1 MANTRVCVLTNQYPP
16 DTGGVGNSAHRVTN
30 YLASQGLTMHVLHFR
45 KHPVPIPLD
54 EAVETTHE
62 GPVTVHRARVWHPD
76 WKEGLLTGG
85 RITSEAEVL
94 TRYNREMFDVLGR
107 LQALHGFDLLHGFFL
122 YPAGFVATTAARL
135 YGVKSIASIRGND
148 IGKYMFDP
156 LRAGFVEA
164 SLRNADYVTSVAR
177 SLLDTA
183 DRAMHPVADKSRVIL
198 NSLDR
203 GTVVSG
209 SRPNLDLRGAV
220 IGTTGLIRYKKG
232 LIYLF
237 KALAELRERF
247 EFTLLLTGDFFNEEE
262 KRIHEKALQDLGLLD
277 RTIITGRLSRKEMF
291 DHLPLYDVL
300 VYPSLFAEGCPLS
313 MLEGMAMGRTIV
325 ASNTGAI
332 PEMIADDDSG
342 VLVEPG
348 DPAAIA
354 RALERLLRSPEES
367 RRLGDGALRRSAELS
382 SERELD
388 AWLDVY
394 RHVLASNPQGDSS
407 AESGKEEEGANIAS
421 MA

>member
-1 MANTRVCVLTNQYPP
+1 MTEPKVCILTNQYPP

-30 YLASQGLTMHVLHFR
+30 YLASQGLVMHVLHFR
-45 KHPVPIPLD
+45 KHRSPVPLD
-54 EAVETTHE
+54 EAVETTQE

-76 WKEGLLTGG
+76 WRAGDRGDD
-85 RITSEAEVL
+85 RITPEAEVL
-94 TRYNREMFDVLGR
+94 TRYNREMFEILAG
-107 LQALHGFDLLHGFFL
+107 LQARQGFDLLHGFFL
-122 YPAGFVATTAARL
+122 YPAGFVATTTARL
-135 YGVKSIASIRGND
+135 CGAKSIASIRGND

-164 SLRNADYVTSVAR
+164 SLRNADYVTSVAS

-183 DRAMHPVADKSRVIL
+183 DRAIHPVASKSRVIL

-203 GTVVSG
+203 EMVTTK
-209 SRPNLDLRGAV
+209 SRPKLALRGAV

-237 KALAELRERF
+237 KALAKLRDRF
-247 EFTLLLTGDFFNEEE
+247 EFTLLLTGDYFNAEE
-262 KRIHEKALQDLGLLD
+262 KRIHESALRDLGLED
-277 RTIITGRLSRKEMF
+277 RTILTGHLSRQEMF

-313 MLEGMAMGRTIV
+313 MLEGMSMGRTIV
-325 ASNTGAI
+325 ASNSGAI
-332 PEMIADDDSG
+332 PEMIRDGESG
-342 VLVEPG
+342 LLVESG
-348 DPAAIA
+348 DSNAISH
-354 RALERLLRSPEES
+354 ALERLLRNPALR
-367 RRLGDGALRRSAELS
+367 RRLGEGASRRSGKLS
-382 SERELD
+382 SERELE

-394 RHVLASNPQGDSS
+394 RNVLASSPHREWALQRSGD
-407 AESGKEEEGANIAS
+407 EVQLDIAT